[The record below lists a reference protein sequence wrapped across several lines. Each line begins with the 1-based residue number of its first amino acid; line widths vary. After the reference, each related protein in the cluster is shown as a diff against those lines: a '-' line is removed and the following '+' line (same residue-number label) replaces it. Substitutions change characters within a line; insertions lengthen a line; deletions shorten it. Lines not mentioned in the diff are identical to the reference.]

1 MMVNT
6 TVAATILL
14 GLFFVMIICRLPITF
29 ALCISTG
36 ACMLYC
42 KMPLMSL
49 VSQYANSIN
58 TFTLMAIPFFI
69 LAGEIM
75 GQGGIS
81 DRLLETASAC
91 VGHIRGGLAHVNVL
105 ASMLFGSM
113 SGSAVAD
120 VSSLGSIEVPMM
132 VDGGYDR
139 EFSVAVT
146 VASSCQGILIPPSHN
161 MVMYSLAAGG
171 CSVGA
176 LFMGGAVPGIL
187 LGILFMIVCY
197 FIAVRRGYPC
207 GERMPMKDRFRIIFR
222 SVPALLTVVI
232 ILGGVLSGQFTATE
246 SAAVACIWA
255 FFVSVFI
262 YRKLKIR
269 QVPKILLKCTM
280 NLAMIYA
287 LIGSAGAFG
296 FMMSYLRVPTMLTN
310 VLLSISDNKYVILLI
325 INVMLLVLGCFMD
338 MVPLILLCTPILLP
352 VVQSFGMS
360 TTHFGVMM
368 LYNLCVGLCTPPVGN
383 ALFVGCSVGKTT
395 IEKVTKALLPLY
407 ATMIVG
413 LILVTYIPAISEF
426 VPGLMGYTL

>member
-1 MMVNT
+1 
-6 TVAATILL
+6 
-14 GLFFVMIICRLPITF
+14 MI
-29 ALCISTG
+29 
-36 ACMLYC
+36 YC
-42 KMPLMSL
+42 KIPLMTLIQNYS
-49 VSQYANSIN
+49 ASIN
-58 TFTLMAIPFFI
+58 SFTLMAIPFFV

-75 GQGGIS
+75 GSGGIS
-81 DRLLETASAC
+81 DRLLKTADAC

-146 VASSCQGILIPPSHN
+146 VASSCQGVLIPPSHN

-171 CSVGA
+171 CSIGA
-176 LFMGGAVPGIL
+176 LFMGGAVPGIT

-197 FIAVRRGYPC
+197 FLAVKRNYPY
-207 GERMPMKDRFRIIFR
+207 GERKSWKERLEVIGKAI
-222 SVPALLTVVI
+222 PALMTVII
-232 ILGGVLSGQFTATE
+232 ILGGVLSGIFTATE
-246 SAAVACIWA
+246 SAAIACVWA
-255 FFVSVFI
+255 FVVSVFF
-262 YRKLKIR
+262 YKELKIR
-269 QVPKILLKCTM
+269 EMPRILLTCTK

-310 VLLSISDNKYVILLI
+310 ALLGISDNYYVILII
-325 INVMLLVLGCFMD
+325 INIMLLVLGCFMD

-368 LYNLCVGLCTPPVGN
+368 VYNLCVGLCTPPVGN

-407 ATMIVG
+407 ATMVVG
-413 LILVTYIPAISEF
+413 LVLVTFFPPIVEF
-426 VPGLMGYTL
+426 LPKMMGYAV

>member
-1 MMVNT
+1 
-6 TVAATILL
+6 
-14 GLFFVMIICRLPITF
+14 MI
-29 ALCISTG
+29 
-36 ACMLYC
+36 YC
-42 KMPLMSL
+42 KIPLMTLIQNYS
-49 VSQYANSIN
+49 ASIN
-58 TFTLMAIPFFI
+58 SFTLMAIPFFV

-75 GQGGIS
+75 GSGGIS
-81 DRLLETASAC
+81 DRLLKTADAC

-146 VASSCQGILIPPSHN
+146 VASSCQGVLIPPSHN

-171 CSVGA
+171 CSIGA
-176 LFMGGAVPGIL
+176 LFMGGAVPGIT

-197 FIAVRRGYPC
+197 FLAVKRNYPY
-207 GERMPMKDRFRIIFR
+207 GERKSWKERLEVIGKAI
-222 SVPALLTVVI
+222 PALMTVII
-232 ILGGVLSGQFTATE
+232 ILGGVLSGIFTATE
-246 SAAVACIWA
+246 SAAIACVWA
-255 FFVSVFI
+255 FVVSVFF
-262 YRKLKIR
+262 YKELKIR
-269 QVPKILLKCTM
+269 EMPRILLTCTK

-310 VLLSISDNKYVILLI
+310 ALLGISDNYYVILII
-325 INVMLLVLGCFMD
+325 INIMLLVLGCFMD

-368 LYNLCVGLCTPPVGN
+368 VYNLCVGLCTPPVGN

-407 ATMIVG
+407 TTMVVG
-413 LILVTYIPAISEF
+413 LVLVTFFPPIVEF
-426 VPGLMGYTL
+426 LPKMMGYTV

>member
-1 MMVNT
+1 MVNPT
-6 TVAATILL
+6 IAAAILM
-14 GLFFVMIICRLPITF
+14 GLFFALIILHLPITF
-29 ALCISTG
+29 SLCIATG
-36 ACMLYC
+36 ACMIYC
-42 KMPLMSL
+42 KIPLMTLIQNYS
-49 VSQYANSIN
+49 ASIN
-58 TFTLMAIPFFI
+58 SFTLMAIPFFV

-75 GQGGIS
+75 GSGGIS
-81 DRLLETASAC
+81 DRLLKTADAC

-139 EFSVAVT
+139 EFSVAIT
-146 VASSCQGILIPPSHN
+146 VASSCQGVLIPPSHN

-171 CSVGA
+171 CSIGA
-176 LFMGGAVPGIL
+176 LFMGGAVPGIT

-197 FIAVRRGYPC
+197 FLAVKRNYPY
-207 GERMPMKDRFRIIFR
+207 GERKSWKERLEVIGKAI
-222 SVPALLTVVI
+222 PALMTVII
-232 ILGGVLSGQFTATE
+232 ILGGVLSGIFTATE
-246 SAAVACIWA
+246 SAAIACVWA
-255 FFVSVFI
+255 FVVSVFF
-262 YRKLKIR
+262 YKELKIR
-269 QVPKILLKCTM
+269 EMPRILLTCTK

-296 FMMSYLRVPTMLTN
+296 FMMSYLRVPAMLTN
-310 VLLSISDNKYVILLI
+310 ALLGISDNYYVILII
-325 INVMLLVLGCFMD
+325 INIMLLVLGCFMD

-368 LYNLCVGLCTPPVGN
+368 VYNLCVGLCTPPVGN

-407 ATMIVG
+407 ATMVVG
-413 LILVTYIPAISEF
+413 LVLVTFFPPIVEF
-426 VPGLMGYTL
+426 LPKMMGYAV

>member
-1 MMVNT
+1 
-6 TVAATILL
+6 
-14 GLFFVMIICRLPITF
+14 MI
-29 ALCISTG
+29 
-36 ACMLYC
+36 YC
-42 KMPLMSL
+42 KIPLMTLIQNYS
-49 VSQYANSIN
+49 ASIN
-58 TFTLMAIPFFI
+58 SFTLMAIPFFV

-75 GQGGIS
+75 GSGGIS
-81 DRLLETASAC
+81 NRLLKTADAC

-146 VASSCQGILIPPSHN
+146 VASSCQGVLIPPSHN

-171 CSVGA
+171 CSIGA
-176 LFMGGAVPGIL
+176 LFMGGAVPGIT

-197 FIAVRRGYPC
+197 FLAVKRNYPY
-207 GERMPMKDRFRIIFR
+207 GERKSWKERLEVIGKAI
-222 SVPALLTVVI
+222 PALMTVII
-232 ILGGVLSGQFTATE
+232 ILGGVLSGIFTATE
-246 SAAVACIWA
+246 SAAIACVWA
-255 FFVSVFI
+255 FVVSVFF
-262 YRKLKIR
+262 YKELKIR
-269 QVPKILLKCTM
+269 EIPRILLTCTK

-310 VLLSISDNKYVILLI
+310 ALLGISDNYYVILII
-325 INVMLLVLGCFMD
+325 INIMLLVLGCFMD

-368 LYNLCVGLCTPPVGN
+368 VYNLCVGLCTPPVGN

-407 ATMIVG
+407 ATMVVG
-413 LILVTYIPAISEF
+413 LVLVTFFPPIVEF
-426 VPGLMGYTL
+426 LPKMMGYAV

>member
-1 MMVNT
+1 
-6 TVAATILL
+6 
-14 GLFFVMIICRLPITF
+14 MI
-29 ALCISTG
+29 
-36 ACMLYC
+36 YC
-42 KMPLMSL
+42 KIPLMTLIQNYS
-49 VSQYANSIN
+49 ASIN
-58 TFTLMAIPFFI
+58 SFTLMAIPFFV

-75 GQGGIS
+75 GSGGIS
-81 DRLLETASAC
+81 NRLLKTADAC

-146 VASSCQGILIPPSHN
+146 VASSCQGVLIPPSHN

-171 CSVGA
+171 CSIGA
-176 LFMGGAVPGIL
+176 LFMGGAVPGIT

-197 FIAVRRGYPC
+197 FLAVKRNYPY
-207 GERMPMKDRFRIIFR
+207 GERKSWKERLEVIGKAI
-222 SVPALLTVVI
+222 PALMTVII
-232 ILGGVLSGQFTATE
+232 ILGGVLSGIFTATE
-246 SAAVACIWA
+246 SAAIACVWA
-255 FFVSVFI
+255 FVVSVFF
-262 YRKLKIR
+262 YKELKIR
-269 QVPKILLKCTM
+269 EMPRILLTCTK

-310 VLLSISDNKYVILLI
+310 ALLGISDNYYVILII
-325 INVMLLVLGCFMD
+325 INIMLLVLGCFMD

-368 LYNLCVGLCTPPVGN
+368 VYNLCVGLCTPPVGN

-395 IEKVTKALLPLY
+395 IEKVTKALLPVY
-407 ATMIVG
+407 ATMVVG
-413 LILVTYIPAISEF
+413 LVLVTFFPPIVEF
-426 VPGLMGYTL
+426 LPKMMGYAV